1 MINKT
6 VTYIALIILLAV
18 SHKINASS
26 IHGADSLISYPNWIP
41 LLNVKDFGAVG
52 DGKTDDTNAI
62 QRAIQSKKDSRQLYF
77 PPGVYL
83 ISKPLVSLNNDSV
96 GQAWLQFYGSG
107 KEFSTIRLVNNAP
120 DFQDAKNPTALI
132 QFRAAREPVN
142 GVLMERPNV
151 AFFNSIYDMTIDI
164 GAGNA
169 GAVGIDWIVCNAGS
183 LRHVKV
189 ISSDPKLRGAVG
201 VRMHHND
208 GTSFMRD
215 VTIIGFDYGWW
226 RGGNAQSLAVEGLHL
241 KNQRKAGIYN
251 ENSVFVIND
260 LQSENTVPTLIQVDG
275 TAQAS
280 IINAR
285 IYGGASAVFVQESSE
300 SMLYLR
306 DIQAKDSRILVKRAD
321 GSSVTSLSDEWFS
334 HPAASKGQP
343 ASLNLPIKQAPEF
356 HNNDTTKWAMV
367 SNFSD
372 DGTGDYSVRLQKAID
387 SGAETIVMDGS
398 GSGKY
403 QSSVTV
409 RGKVKRLIGF
419 WQSSAAAKETTFVKS
434 GGHDGVNRII
444 DALNNGKTK
453 SDVMFLRI
461 EDSES
466 NLLIIEQFHHFPG
479 GILNN
484 SSKTVVFR
492 DMGVLSYTNTPK
504 AKGDLFIEGCMGARY
519 QISYGQHAW
528 FRSVDAVFGPG
539 PDILVDA
546 STAWILSNRT
556 EGGGTFVEATNGAR
570 VEVISSSQ
578 FIGSNGV
585 GDDIAYL
592 SHNSHFSIV
601 NYSDLGFMRHGAF
614 QTLVKEI
621 NDGKV
626 IQIGRSSD
634 GVFKRNNLNKMM
646 FYRTEE

>member
-1 MINKT
+1 MNNKT

-18 SHKINASS
+18 SHKIIASS
-26 IHGADSLISYPNWIP
+26 NRGADTLISYPNWIP

-77 PPGVYL
+77 PSGVYL

-107 KEFSTIRLVNNAP
+107 KEFTTIRLVNNAP

-142 GVLMERPNV
+142 GVWMERPNV

-183 LRHVKV
+183 LRHVNI

-215 VTIIGFDYGWW
+215 VTILGFDYGWW
-226 RGGNAQSLAVEGLHL
+226 RAGNAQSLAVEGLHL

-260 LQSENTVPTLIQVDG
+260 LLSENKVPTLIQVDG

-285 IYGGASAVFVQESSE
+285 IYGGASAVFVQKSSE
-300 SMLYLR
+300 SMLYLS
-306 DIQAKDSRILVKRAD
+306 DIQAKDSRILIKRAD
-321 GSSVTSLSDEWFS
+321 GSLVTSLSDEWFS

-343 ASLNLPIKQAPEF
+343 TSLNLPIKQAPEF

-403 QSSVTV
+403 QSSVAV

-556 EGGGTFVEATNGAR
+556 EGGGSFCRGYQR
-570 VEVISSSQ
+570 RKCR
-578 FIGSNGV
+578 
-585 GDDIAYL
+585 GD
-592 SHNSHFSIV
+592 
-601 NYSDLGFMRHGAF
+601 
-614 QTLVKEI
+614 Q
-621 NDGKV
+621 
-626 IQIGRSSD
+626 Q
-634 GVFKRNNLNKMM
+634 
-646 FYRTEE
+646 